1 MKKILFII
9 FMAYAIISCNKEIA
23 KEPTVF
29 ENIPACVFD
38 LTKQYPADVKIAL
51 SDRFDLIDVEG
62 KLYSTAN
69 YSINVRLVW
78 SDATKVDLNR
88 FPLWDKRNRT
98 IEACNMPKELSQ
110 KDLDGVRVKLSCRLF
125 YEPSPWAGRSIPSA
139 NGYGVELLRIELL
152 Q

>member
-1 MKKILFII
+1 MKKILLVT

-23 KEPTVF
+23 KEPAVF

-38 LTKQYPADVKIAL
+38 STKQDPAEIRVIL

-62 KLYSTAN
+62 KLYSVAN
-69 YSINVRLVW
+69 YYIRVELNTNEIL
-78 SDATKVDLNR
+78 KVPKNR
-88 FPLWDKRNRT
+88 HPIFYERAGR

-110 KDLDGVRVKLSCRLF
+110 KDFDGVRVKLSCGLF
-125 YEPSPWAGRSIPSA
+125 YEPLPLQGRSIPSA
-139 NGYGVELLRIELL
+139 NGYGVELLKIELL